1 MLHINRLS
9 SFSQYH
15 LLIFRSFFQNFESE
29 GVAPITESLTMKEDQ
44 DEQGLTPILNKV
56 YTAQETLIVEAHDG
70 GLGYDHF
77 DAFLRRANAL
87 CEKTKSDAQ
96 ELASFMKQVQ
106 VLNQFGSSILSS
118 SPVVVEEQ
126 QQPQA
131 AAAAEEEVAVRE
143 SGKSNRKRKLVEAAV
158 KATSS
163 EDDDDD
169 DDNDNEEEEVVHEDD
184 GYETG
189 DESISNNAGH
199 GTWEDPEMT
208 QLLEV
213 QQQARSSHPRPHSP
227 PCRDG
232 NFSPAIA
239 GVLTTGPTSSGRV
252 RDGDPASS
260 APPAAVAVVSAI
272 KKRKKGNN
280 KKDNSSPPSPAAS
293 SSSSSPGRRG
303 RGNCSKSECNGAP
316 CKATDHTYC
325 WVHRKLYQG
334 MSTEEEDGGAPGH
347 YGDEDEDEDADE
359 E

>member
-1 MLHINRLS
+1 
-9 SFSQYH
+9 
-15 LLIFRSFFQNFESE
+15 
-29 GVAPITESLTMKEDQ
+29 MKEDQ

-77 DAFLRRANAL
+77 DALLRRANAL

-131 AAAAEEEVAVRE
+131 AAAAEVAVRE
-143 SGKSNRKRKLVEAAV
+143 SGKSSRKRKLVEAEA
-158 KATSS
+158 KTTSS
-163 EDDDDD
+163 EDDDHDV
-169 DDNDNEEEEVVHEDD
+169 DNDTEEEEVVHEDE

-260 APPAAVAVVSAI
+260 ARPAAVAVVSAI

-280 KKDNSSPPSPAAS
+280 KKGNSSPPSPTASS
-293 SSSSSPGRRG
+293 SSSSSPGQRG
-303 RGNCSKSECNGAP
+303 RGKCSKSECNGAP
-316 CKATDHTYC
+316 CKATDHAYC
-325 WVHRKLYQG
+325 WAHRKLYQG
-334 MSTEEEDGGAPGH
+334 VSTEEDEEEEEEEEERGAPGH
-347 YGDEDEDEDADE
+347 YEDEDEDEDE